1 MAETGKDQEIWM
13 ELDSKGLKVKEGVI
27 QDATLITA
35 DRATPRQINPEG
47 QKHKHAETKKRPG
60 PKK

>member
-1 MAETGKDQEIWM
+1 M